1 MSTPHI
7 SAEKGD
13 FAKTVLMPGDPL
25 RAKFIADTFLQDVRQ
40 VTGVRGMLGFT
51 GTYQG
56 RPISVMGSGMG
67 IPSMT
72 LYAHELYNFFDVDSI
87 IRVGSAGALRDDMKV
102 RDVVI
107 AMSASTNSKFDVQYG
122 FPGTLAPTA
131 DFDLLNDAVSVCKER
146 EASVKVGNVFTT
158 DVFYN
163 ADSNIPSLCRD
174 LGMLCVEME
183 TAGIYWEAVASHKKA
198 LSILSISDHMFRHE
212 ELTALERQESFDEMI
227 EIALETAWRSL

>member
-1 MSTPHI
+1 MSTPHN

-131 DFDLLNDAVSVCKER
+131 DFDLLNDAVSVCKEK

>member
-1 MSTPHI
+1 MSTPHN

-131 DFDLLNDAVSVCKER
+131 DFDLLNDAVTVCKEK